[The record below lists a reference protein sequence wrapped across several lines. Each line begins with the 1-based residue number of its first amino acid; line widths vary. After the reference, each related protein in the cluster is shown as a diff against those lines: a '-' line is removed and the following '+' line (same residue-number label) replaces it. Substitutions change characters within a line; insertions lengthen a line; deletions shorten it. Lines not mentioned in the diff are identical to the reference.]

1 MYIDMEPTTHIKGKC
16 PHCGKETVVRNN
28 QKILTSYPPQ
38 LEYKCTSCGQVWSA
52 YNDIDAVKEE
62 SLMQIDDVTCTS
74 SKETTGNSRS
84 ITTGEYT
91 PKEYG
96 WICPKCGRVNAPFVS
111 CCPCFRG
118 SGWGTLT
125 SNTRDANYAPDT
137 THAVIYC

>member
-1 MYIDMEPTTHIKGKC
+1 MEPTTHISGKC

-38 LEYKCTSCGQVWSA
+38 LEYKCTSCGSVWSE
-52 YNDIDAVKEE
+52 YNDTDAVKEE
-62 SLMQIDDVTCTS
+62 SQMQIKDITDS
-74 SKETTGNSRS
+74 SINGTTGNSNT

-111 CCPCFRG
+111 CCPCSTSG
-118 SGWGTLT
+118 SCWGTPT
-125 SNTRDANYAPDT
+125 CKDIYYASPDMN
-137 THAVIYC
+137 HAIS